1 MYTVLAQV
9 AAESLGVSPDLIDA
23 QLGDTVLPQAPISA
37 GSMSVASVTPAVQL
51 AAAKARLKLLSTA
64 TEDARSPVHGA
75 RVDELDFKDGR
86 IVLKRSPAV
95 SEHYIALLERN
106 GNPPVEA
113 SARTRPNEN
122 DDKYSSHSFGA
133 VFTEV
138 TVDSELGIVRVPKVV
153 AVYDVGRLLN
163 EKTGKSQFIG
173 GIVWGISLALH
184 EDTHVDRRT
193 GRITNANL
201 AEYHVPVNADI
212 GEIDVSA
219 IDIPDMKLDPL
230 GARGIGEIGIT
241 GTGAAVANAIYHAT
255 GKRVRDLPITPDKLL
270 A

>member
-1 MYTVLAQV
+1 MRDGALLRGWGMATETYPAKRLPAGALVRFQPNGRILVASGTHELGTGMYTVLAQV
-9 AAESLGVSPDLIDA
+9 AAESLGLSPDLIDA

-51 AAAKARLKLLSTA
+51 AAGKARLKLLSMA

-86 IVLKRSPAV
+86 IFLKRSPAV

-106 GNPPVEA
+106 GNPPGEA

-122 DDKYSSHSFGA
+122 DDKYSAHSFGA

-138 TVDSELGIVRVPKVV
+138 TVDSELGIVRMPKVV

-173 GIVWGISLALH
+173 GIVGALA
-184 EDTHVDRRT
+184 
-193 GRITNANL
+193 
-201 AEYHVPVNADI
+201 
-212 GEIDVSA
+212 SA
-219 IDIPDMKLDPL
+219 
-230 GARGIGEIGIT
+230 A
-241 GTGAAVANAIYHAT
+241 
-255 GKRVRDLPITPDKLL
+255 
-270 A
+270 